1 MNKTLRCFVS
11 VICMVAMPAMAA
23 VSIKKA
29 APVAMQQTS
38 VQDGAGN
45 LLGTVATLAT
55 GVMAL
60 TKQVNELNSECQP
73 TSSERDFVDKMMK
86 EWAKTGVATA
96 DEVANKLGQEACG
109 EGNSYRESVKDAIEF
124 GDRERICF
132 DVFKSSGCDC
142 SDVGDDCKIW
152 DCFPKVGEATYC
164 DDGTENC
171 SKKKQKKTSNIYEL
185 FALITFTEADF
196 TTDELKNYSKLK
208 EKMEKCSGTK
218 LADAQKALWGDFLVK
233 SVGGVG
239 QKTSTDSIM
248 DAVSGFVGAG
258 GGVGGLQSLT
268 GFITNSMNQ

>member
-96 DEVANKLGQEACG
+96 DEVANKLGQEACR
-109 EGNSYRESVKDAIEF
+109 EGNSYRESVKDAIEY
-124 GDRERICF
+124 GDRELICF
-132 DVFKSSGCDC
+132 DTFDTKDT
-142 SDVGDDCKIW
+142 IW
-152 DCFPKVGEATYC
+152 KRFPRVGEATYC